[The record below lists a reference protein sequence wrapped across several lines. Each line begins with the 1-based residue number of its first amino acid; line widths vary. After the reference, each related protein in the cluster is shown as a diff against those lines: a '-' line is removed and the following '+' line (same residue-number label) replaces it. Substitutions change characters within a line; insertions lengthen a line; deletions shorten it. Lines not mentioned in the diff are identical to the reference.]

1 MGRWLEWILPDWVT
15 SRRDD
20 PSHSH
25 GRRFT
30 RRYRKKKEIV
40 KSVWIGSGLVM
51 LAFPA
56 LPLIVA
62 LSLLTTFLSFVILD
76 ETA

>member
-1 MGRWLEWILPDWVT
+1 MSRLLEWILPEWVS
-15 SRRDD
+15 SRRND

-30 RRYRKKKEIV
+30 PCYRKKKDLV
-40 KSVWIGSGLVM
+40 RVVWIGSGLKM
-51 LAFPA
+51 LAFPVMPFIA
-56 LPLIVA
+56 V
-62 LSLLTTFLSFVILD
+62 LSLLTTFLSFGILD

>member
-1 MGRWLEWILPDWVT
+1 MLRLVDWILPDWV
-15 SRRDD
+15 RRRRND

-30 RRYRKKKEIV
+30 PRYRKKKEIV
-40 KSVWIGSGLVM
+40 RSVWIGSGLMM
-51 LAFPA
+51 LVFPA
-56 LPLIVA
+56 LPFIVA